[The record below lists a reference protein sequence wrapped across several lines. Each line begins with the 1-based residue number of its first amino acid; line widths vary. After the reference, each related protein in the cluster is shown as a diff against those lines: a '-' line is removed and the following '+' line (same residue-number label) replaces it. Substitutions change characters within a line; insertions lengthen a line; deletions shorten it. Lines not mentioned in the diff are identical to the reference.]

1 MSRQALVDSFTQA
14 WSQVILLAP
23 KLVAMVSVLVI
34 GYVLARWVSSL
45 IAVVSEKIGLQT
57 AAEKS
62 GLAKSMHDVGIRRSL
77 PSIVGGLVFYF
88 CAAHIERRKP
98 CGEQRT
104 NQLTADCRRQLGAF
118 NIRGD
123 AEDRIEQLVAR
134 AMLQASSTPRRE
146 PA

>member
-1 MSRQALVDSFTQA
+1 MTLGGLTL
-14 WSQVILLAP
+14 IYLACGAATLP
-23 KLVAMVSVLVI
+23 LSIVVLRFIVSLSAPNGEAREIDRVFDRAIDVSVFL
-34 GYVLARWVSSL
+34 W
-45 IAVVSEKIGLQT
+45 
-57 AAEKS
+57 
-62 GLAKSMHDVGIRRSL
+62 
-77 PSIVGGLVFYF
+77 IVGGLVFYF
-88 CAAHIERRKP
+88 CAAHLERRKP

>member
-1 MSRQALVDSFTQA
+1 MTLGGLTLIYLACGAATLPLSIVVLRFIVSLSAPNGEAREVDRVFDRA
-14 WSQVILLAP
+14 ID
-23 KLVAMVSVLVI
+23 VSVFL
-34 GYVLARWVSSL
+34 W
-45 IAVVSEKIGLQT
+45 
-57 AAEKS
+57 
-62 GLAKSMHDVGIRRSL
+62 
-77 PSIVGGLVFYF
+77 IVGGLVFYF

-123 AEDRIEQLVAR
+123 AEDRIAQLVAR
-134 AMLQASSTPRRE
+134 AMPQASSNPRHG

>member
-1 MSRQALVDSFTQA
+1 MTLGGLTL
-14 WSQVILLAP
+14 IYLACGAATLP
-23 KLVAMVSVLVI
+23 LSIVVLRFIVSLSAPNGEGREIDHVFDRAIDVSVFL
-34 GYVLARWVSSL
+34 W
-45 IAVVSEKIGLQT
+45 
-57 AAEKS
+57 
-62 GLAKSMHDVGIRRSL
+62 
-77 PSIVGGLVFYF
+77 IVGGLVFYF